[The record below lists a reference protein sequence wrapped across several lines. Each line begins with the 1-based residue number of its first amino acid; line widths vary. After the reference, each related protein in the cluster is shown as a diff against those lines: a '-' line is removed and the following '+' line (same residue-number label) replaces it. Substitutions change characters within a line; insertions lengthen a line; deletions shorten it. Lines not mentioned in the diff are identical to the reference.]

1 MCPFVFPHSQFLPF
15 LHPARDG
22 GGRVGESV
30 MEGGGGRLCPAQG
43 QASVGRGRRDGGVA
57 RPGTAPAPR
66 PPIKPST
73 YCRASATCCSVGL
86 TLPSGSGGERG
97 VRLQSGKG
105 VQAKGN
111 ICGQNN
117 RICNKQLPYVLSHT
131 VHVLINDITILT
143 LQKQS
148 TILTRLSHIQSYF
161 IFIYKCRVTSDLIIT
176 VRYYV

>member
-1 MCPFVFPHSQFLPF
+1 VPVCFPSLPVPPFPSS
-15 LHPARDG
+15 G
-22 GGRVGESV
+22 KGRRWEGGESV

-86 TLPSGSGGERG
+86 PLPSGSGGEHG
-97 VRLQSGKG
+97 VRMQRGKG
-105 VQAKGN
+105 VQAKGY